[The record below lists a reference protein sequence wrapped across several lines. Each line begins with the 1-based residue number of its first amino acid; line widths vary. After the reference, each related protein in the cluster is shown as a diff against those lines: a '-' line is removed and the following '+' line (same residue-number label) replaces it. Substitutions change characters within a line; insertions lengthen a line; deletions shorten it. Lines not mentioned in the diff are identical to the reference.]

1 MGLAQQEWK
10 KLQESRT
17 PCQTLGNARVQIELA
32 RAGKHEATGPAILVD
47 DLLQVRK
54 EFGKTLGLVE
64 HRPALVPLQKTT
76 GILGGGPEDIG
87 VLKRDVRLVGKR
99 HARQRRLA

>member
-32 RAGKHEATGPAILVD
+32 RAGQHEATGPAILVD

-54 EFGKTLGLVE
+54 EFGNRWASSNTALLGAAAE
-64 HRPALVPLQKTT
+64 TH
-76 GILGGGPEDIG
+76 GILGSGPEGIG
-87 VLKRDVRLVGKR
+87 VLKRDVGLVGKR